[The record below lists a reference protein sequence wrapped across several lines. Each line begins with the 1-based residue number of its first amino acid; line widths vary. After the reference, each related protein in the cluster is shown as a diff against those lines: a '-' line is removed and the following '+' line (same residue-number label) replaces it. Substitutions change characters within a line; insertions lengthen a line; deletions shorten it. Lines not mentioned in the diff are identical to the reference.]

1 MNSDYFHSRDGPVLL
16 ILDRIDDPITPILTQ
31 WTYQSMIHEFFV
43 IRNGRV
49 KIETSN
55 VEAEYVMNFDND
67 NFYGEQMF
75 LPIWSV
81 AESVQSLVNRY
92 QKLTLQSSNF
102 SSIADMKKFMQ
113 DYPEYKRLSQHVNKH
128 VTLAS
133 ELMKMSDKL
142 NLRTISQFEQD
153 LVNGNES
160 AEMGWTRLKVFLKD
174 PQISNYHKLRLCMLV
189 LCQVGIHQP
198 LDHLSTLGFSDD
210 DISVRRQMKKSTKSL
225 SFKSF
230 FSS

>member
-1 MNSDYFHSRDGPVLL
+1 MNSDYFVNRDNAPVLL
-16 ILDRIDDPITPILTQ
+16 ILDRIEDPITPLLTQ
-31 WTYQSMIHEFFV
+31 WTYQSMIHDFFV

-49 KIETSN
+49 KVETSTLN
-55 VEAEYVMNFDND
+55 TEYVMNFDND
-67 NFYGEQMF
+67 TFYGEQMF
-75 LPIWSV
+75 SPIWSV
-81 AESVQSLVNRY
+81 AENVQNLVNRY

-133 ELMKMSDKL
+133 ELMKISDKI
-142 NLRTISQFEQD
+142 NLRTISQFEQELITGSD
-153 LVNGNES
+153 NSEVAWSKL
-160 AEMGWTRLKVFLKD
+160 RVFLKD
-174 PQISNYHKLRLCMLV
+174 PHVTNYHKLRLCMLV

-210 DISVRRQMKKSTKSL
+210 DISVPKSTYIYSC
-225 SFKSF
+225 FYF
-230 FSS
+230 YIYFC

>member
-1 MNSDYFHSRDGPVLL
+1 MNSDYFSNRDGPVLL
-16 ILDRIDDPITPILTQ
+16 ILDRIDDPITPLLTQ

-43 IRNGRV
+43 LKNGRV
-49 KIETSN
+49 KLETSN
-55 VEAEYVMNFDND
+55 VTAEYAMNFDND
-67 NFYGEQMF
+67 TFYGAQMF

-92 QKLTLQSSNF
+92 QKLTAESSNF

-113 DYPEYKRLSQHVNKH
+113 DYPEYKRLIQHVNKH

-142 NLRTISQFEQD
+142 NLRSISQFEQD
-153 LVNGNES
+153 LVSGNEN
-160 AEMGWTRLKVFLKD
+160 AEITWTKLKVFLKD
-174 PQISNYHKLRLCMLV
+174 PQISNYHKLRLCMLG

-198 LDHLSTLGFSDD
+198 LDHLSTLGLSDD
-210 DISVRRQMKKSTKSL
+210 DISVRRNRAEPNRTADV
-225 SFKSF
+225 
-230 FSS
+230 